1 MHFNARNV
9 AILLQIKQRFVV
21 QGAINYYCYLV
32 EAVVACVKGKVV
44 K

>member
-21 QGAINYYCYLV
+21 QGAI
-32 EAVVACVKGKVV
+32 
-44 K
+44 